1 MKVHETPIENVTRGI
16 YYVMIYRYAKKAG
29 ETEERKMDSYKNA
42 IERSHIRTAPGTGA
56 DADCAHGATHDVT

>member
-1 MKVHETPIENVTRGI
+1 M
-16 YYVMIYRYAKKAG
+16 YLYRYAKKAG